1 MLLVSFGIRGVEAEV
16 RVRAQPGTRVV
27 MESFS
32 VEGWKPVQTEV
43 RGYKTFYLYAMPPG
57 IAEQDGQEA
66 ARA

>member
-1 MLLVSFGIRGVEAEV
+1 
-16 RVRAQPGTRVV
+16 